1 MDVVAFGLSAFEQA
15 CLRAAVASIASLH
28 PCDRTEPTARLTLKT
43 EEPLLL
49 VCARGFDVAG
59 LEPSLSLRTGG
70 HWLLA
75 LSPSS
80 AELPA
85 WADDILEPPFT
96 EARLAARLRV
106 AERALSR
113 SHGRG
118 ADTMPGEF
126 AALSQELTP
135 AHHAALLEQAAT
147 ASGDGVEVLTPL
159 LAKVADTLK
168 TERVS
173 LWRFREAPQR
183 IECAVLFKR
192 GPRTTERGQVLL
204 AADYPDYF
212 SSMRAANLVAA
223 HDALRDPHTEPFA
236 PIYLRPLG
244 ITSMLDAPVFT
255 RGALTGVLCIEHV
268 GPMRHWSDSEQRFAV
283 SAAQLV
289 SLMLEI
295 DERRRV
301 ERSLAESERRVGQ
314 FFSST
319 RDLVWS
325 VGADGLWTFANDP
338 AAQRLIG
345 RPAGELIGTPFVDA
359 ATSTHKHTLL
369 TWMVRLLNGES
380 PPALEVIHRRP
391 DAVSV
396 PLRFEGTALHDAR
409 GEIYGATGTAVEV
422 TGLNRSPG
430 NLGRFRP
437 LLDNAAE
444 AILVVTAADATV
456 VDANETATA
465 WLAAAGTRL
474 EGRSV
479 FQLGLIEARDI
490 VQWLSLLSGLESA
503 TPAPGP
509 LPVAWITRPGG
520 GSLAAEVSITLHP
533 VDGEDLAVVVL
544 RDVTERRRREVELQ
558 LFRFAVDAA
567 AEAMFRIG
575 RDGRILDCNLTACQ
589 RLGHPAE
596 TLRRLHIWDIDTQL
610 SAEAFPALWA
620 DIEATGQRV
629 DTTTHRTAHGREIP
643 VEASLALFTFEGV
656 QYICAF
662 VRDISA
668 RLHAEQ
674 EIHRRDE
681 RLRAVIAS
689 IPGVVYQFRRRAGG
703 DAVFTFLSER
713 AREILDLEPIVG
725 AEVAVPFDR
734 VIEEDRGGVLTSVGE
749 ASVAHTPWEAEFR
762 IRHEDGTVRWVRGD
776 ARPEPEPSATDLVW
790 NGLFTD
796 ITARK
801 QLESKFQLASNLA
814 AVGTLAAGV
823 AHEINNPLAY
833 LIGNVSYAHEALSTP
848 PGQRPIAEA
857 PDLVRALS
865 EALDGGRRVAAI
877 VADLKT
883 FSRADER
890 PVQPTELSHV
900 LNTAVRMTANQMRYR
915 ASFEDHRG
923 PVPLVYGQEGRLSQ
937 VFINLLMNAV
947 ESMPRGRDAAINR
960 VSLTTRVTPDR
971 VHVDVEDNG
980 EGMTREVMNR
990 AFDPFFTT
998 KPPGIGTGLGLSV
1011 VHGIVEA
1018 LGGEI
1023 TVTSEVGRG
1032 TRFTVT
1038 LRVAE
1043 RLPTGTT
1050 PVPEGAGG
1058 HGRRRVLFIDDDPL
1072 VLKAA
1077 SRLLAR
1083 EHDLVATPRA
1093 TEAVELLR
1101 AGQRFDLIISDIMMP
1116 DCTGADFHRIVTT
1129 EFPELRS
1136 RLYLM
1141 TGGAF
1146 TEPMQQFALELG
1158 DHLLDKASD
1167 LPRLRELVRQLT

>member
-1 MDVVAFGLSAFEQA
+1 MDVVSFGLSAFEQG
-15 CLRAAVASIASLH
+15 CLKAALAGSASLRSW
-28 PCDRTEPTARLTLKT
+28 DATEPGLRLGLRPD
-43 EEPLLL
+43 EPLIM
-49 VCARGFDVAG
+49 VCPRSFDVTA
-59 LEPSLSLRTGG
+59 LEPALGLRTGS

-75 LSPSS
+75 LSATS
-80 AELPA
+80 ADLPD
-85 WADDILEPPFT
+85 WADDVLEAPFT
-96 EARLAARLRV
+96 EGRLSARLRV
-106 AERALSR
+106 AERSL
-113 SHGRG
+113 GR
-118 ADTMPGEF
+118 AYARTSDTMPGEF

-147 ASGDGVEVLTPL
+147 ATGDGAEVLTRL
-159 LAKVADTLK
+159 LEKVADTLK

-173 LWRFREAPQR
+173 LWRFREAPER
-183 IECAVLFKR
+183 LECDVLFKR
-192 GPRTTERGQVLL
+192 GTRATETGQVLL
-204 AADYPDYF
+204 AADDAEYF
-212 SSMRAANLVAA
+212 SAMRAAHLVAA
-223 HDALRDPHTEPFA
+223 HDALRDPRTETFA
-236 PIYLRPLG
+236 PGYLKPLG
-244 ITSMLDAPVFT
+244 ITSMLDTPVFT

-268 GPMRHWSDSEQRFAV
+268 GPARHWSDSEQRFAV

-325 VGADGLWTFANDP
+325 VGVNGLWTFANDP
-338 AAQRLIG
+338 AARRLIG
-345 RPAGELIGTPFVDA
+345 RSSAELIGTPFVDA
-359 ATSTHKHTLL
+359 AGSTHRHALL
-369 TWMVRLLNGES
+369 TWTVRLLNGEA
-380 PPALEVIHRRP
+380 PPALEVVHRRP

-409 GEIYGATGTAVEV
+409 GEVYGATGTAIEV
-422 TGLNRSPG
+422 TGLQRAQG

-444 AILVVTAADATV
+444 AILVVTAADATI
-456 VDANETATA
+456 VDANETATS
-465 WLAAAGTRL
+465 WLAPPGTRL

-479 FQLGLIEARDI
+479 FQLGLIEVRDI
-490 VQWLSLLSGLESA
+490 VQWLDLLAGLESA
-503 TPAPGP
+503 APPGP
-509 LPVAWITRPGG
+509 LPVAWLTRPGG
-520 GSLAAEVSITLHP
+520 AALAAEVSITLHP

-589 RLGHPAE
+589 RLGHPAA
-596 TLRRLHIWDIDTQL
+596 TLRRLSYWDIDTHL
-610 SAEAFPALWA
+610 TAGAWPALW
-620 DIEATGQRV
+620 DDLSTSGVRV
-629 DTTTHRTAHGREIP
+629 DTTAHRTADGREIP

-689 IPGVVYQFRRRAGG
+689 IPGVVYQFRRRTSGE
-703 DAVFTFLSER
+703 AVFTFLSER
-713 AREILDLEPIVG
+713 SREILDLEPVVG
-725 AEVAVPFDR
+725 AEISVPFDR
-734 VIEEDRGGVLTSVGE
+734 VVAEDLEGVVSTIGE
-749 ASVAHTPWEAEFR
+749 ASVGHTPWEAEFR
-762 IRHEDGTVRWVRGD
+762 IHHRDGSVRWVRGD
-776 ARPEPEPSATDLVW
+776 ARPEPEPNATDLVW

-801 QLESKFQLASNLA
+801 HLETKFQLASNLA

-833 LIGNVSYAHEALSTP
+833 LIGNVSYTLEALSTP
-848 PGQRPIAEA
+848 PGQRPLAET
-857 PDLVRALS
+857 PDLVRALA

-890 PVQPTELSHV
+890 PAQPMDLGHV
-900 LNTAVRMTANQMRYR
+900 LDIAVRMTANQMRYR

-923 PVPLVYGQEGRLSQ
+923 PMPPVYGQEGRLSQ

-947 ESMPRGRDAAINR
+947 ESMPRGRDAAVNR
-960 VSLTTRVTPDR
+960 VALTTLVVGDR
-971 VHVDVEDNG
+971 VQVEVSDNG

-1023 TVTSEVGRG
+1023 AVTSEVGRG

-1050 PVPEGAGG
+1050 PPPDALTDR
-1058 HGRRRVLFIDDDPL
+1058 GRRRVLFIDDDPL

-1077 SRLLAR
+1077 ARLLAR

-1093 TEAVELLR
+1093 LEAIALLR
-1101 AGQRFDLIISDIMMP
+1101 AGQAFDLIISDIMMP

-1129 EFPELRS
+1129 EFPVMLP

-1158 DHLLDKASD
+1158 DRLLDKATD
-1167 LPRLRELVRQLT
+1167 LPRLRELVRLLT